1 MRRFGEILAE
11 LRQEKKLPQKAISEL
26 LFVSTP
32 MISNYEKSV
41 YYPDAEKLVILAD
54 YFDVSVDYLLGRS
67 TSRLPVNTLEKKF
80 ADDETV
86 GSVIENMQKLSPERR
101 KALNTI
107 IDDMALASIVHQSGG
122 NRDK

>member
-11 LRQEKKLPQKAISEL
+11 LRQEKNLPQKTLGEL
-26 LFVSTP
+26 LYVSTP
-32 MISNYEKSV
+32 MISNYENSAH
-41 YYPDAEKLVILAD
+41 YPDAEKLVKLAD

-67 TSRLPVNTLEKKF
+67 TSRLPLNTLEKKF
-80 ADDETV
+80 TDDETV
-86 GSVIENMQKLSPERR
+86 GSVLENMQKLSPERK

-107 IDDMALASIVHQSGG
+107 IDDMALASIVNQSGG